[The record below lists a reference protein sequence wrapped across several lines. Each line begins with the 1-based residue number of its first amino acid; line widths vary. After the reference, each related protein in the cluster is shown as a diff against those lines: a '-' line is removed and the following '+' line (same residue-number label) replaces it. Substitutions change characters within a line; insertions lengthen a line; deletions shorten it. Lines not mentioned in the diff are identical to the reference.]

1 MNHHTLTMKYYCLI
15 EKDEDGYY
23 YASIPTLPGCFTQA
37 KTYEELIERLHE
49 AISLYLD
56 LNGPPDPDEI
66 REFVGVGA
74 VEVNST

>member
-1 MNHHTLTMKYYCLI
+1 MKYYCLI

-49 AISLYLD
+49 AISLYLSFD
-56 LNGPPDPDEI
+56 NQDFP
-66 REFVGVGA
+66 RTNF
-74 VEVNST
+74 S